1 MRARTASPRCEHAFF
16 SAGVSRM
23 LGHANVA
30 VTAAVYCHHLAGQDQ
45 AAIARLEAFID
56 TPVSAAPTTGTLVS
70 LAERRARG
78 GR

>member
-1 MRARTASPRCEHAFF
+1 
-16 SAGVSRM
+16 M

-56 TPVSAAPTTGTLVS
+56 DTPVSAATTTGTLVS
-70 LAERRARG
+70 LAERRTRG